1 MRISVVVFA
10 ALAAALGSPL
20 PGPDAVRGLASP
32 RHPAAVAGRAEVG
45 LEWEPVEG
53 ALDYEVLWSTERDPR
68 VGRGERIE
76 GAQPGFVHRGLEPG
90 VEVHYR
96 IVARSAEE
104 TSRPSK
110 KVSATPGGP
119 YGLLRFGTGRVVDCA
134 EGEVVAVP
142 IERRIHTVV
151 CAEGYLEEELAAGA
165 FDRDVESWE
174 QDVFTVWPYDELRE
188 AFVVWTLATPS
199 AEHVSATN
207 PQRADTAFLV
217 PLTKDGRGIHS
228 SVPLGGDTA
237 RRVWEAL
244 ADFPFPSEEF
254 YPRGGQTSLIAKNLL
269 VALLVLDPA
278 RGRSG
283 LSGRARRLENPRD
296 SGERISASI
305 AHNRVHELS
314 HALARLQDEYL
325 DHAQTLG
332 ADLPRKPTSAVI
344 SNVVKDPSE
353 EQLPW
358 RHLFVGGEINPD
370 VEALVGA
377 FGDPRIGYHSE
388 FKCLMNGTHDNA
400 DFYGGRGNLRVR
412 RFCNFCREL
421 MFLRIYERVGILD
434 DTGRSLETWT
444 RRYRG
449 PFYELHGFA
458 VPDTVP
464 QQNSEGKPVFQDC
477 KR

>member
-1 MRISVVVFA
+1 MRISVVAFA
-10 ALAAALGSPL
+10 ALAAALGSRL
-20 PGPDAVRGLASP
+20 PGIDPVRGLGSP
-32 RHPAAVAGRAEVG
+32 RHPAAVAGRAEGG
-45 LEWEPVEG
+45 LEWEPVDG

-68 VGRGERIE
+68 PGKGERIE
-76 GAQPGFVHRGLEPG
+76 GVLPGFVHRGLEPG

-96 IVARSAEE
+96 IVACSAEE

-119 YGLLRFGTGRVVDCA
+119 YGLLRLGTGRVVDCA
-134 EGEVVAVP
+134 EGEVVEVP

-174 QDVFTVWPYDELRE
+174 QDVFTVWPYDEHRE

-217 PLTKDGRGIHS
+217 PLTEDGRGINS

-244 ADFPFPSEEF
+244 ADFPFPPEEF

-296 SGERISASI
+296 AGQRISASI

-325 DHAQTLG
+325 DHAQKLG

-344 SNVVKDPSE
+344 SNVVKGRAE
-353 EQLPW
+353 EQLP
-358 RHLFVGGEINPD
+358 
-370 VEALVGA
+370 
-377 FGDPRIGYHSE
+377 
-388 FKCLMNGTHDNA
+388 
-400 DFYGGRGNLRVR
+400 R
-412 RFCNFCREL
+412 RMGL
-421 MFLRIYERVGILD
+421 S
-434 DTGRSLETWT
+434 DTGFPLSIGLLDQLPI
-444 RRYRG
+444 G
-449 PFYELHGFA
+449 
-458 VPDTVP
+458 
-464 QQNSEGKPVFQDC
+464 
-477 KR
+477 